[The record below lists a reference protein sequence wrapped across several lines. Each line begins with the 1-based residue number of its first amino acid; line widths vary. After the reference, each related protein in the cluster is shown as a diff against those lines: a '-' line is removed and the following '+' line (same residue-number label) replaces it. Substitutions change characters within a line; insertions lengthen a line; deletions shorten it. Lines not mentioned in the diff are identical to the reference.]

1 LCYYGHGSW
10 RNRIREY
17 KNAREMLE
25 LRVGLLVA
33 SMEILI
39 SGLCRGGEALMA
51 AEVFVEFLGDGVV
64 PERRI

>member
-1 LCYYGHGSW
+1 
-10 RNRIREY
+10 
-17 KNAREMLE
+17 MLE

-51 AEVFVEFLGDGVV
+51 AEVFVEFLGDGVM